1 MEHIRA
7 IRDGMAETFAKTRA
21 ADVTVLSSPVR
32 FYSISTQMKTPTG
45 RCLVNHRRPAGEKL
59 YYIITAANPRREA
72 ADETIA
78 AFRGFLRCLPDAEE
92 AGILHGAGETSVS
105 IPPSSGPIKW
115 KERFQKWNE
124 SKRTSVL
131 AQCACP

>member
-78 AFRGFLRCLPDAEE
+78 AFRGWAALS
-92 AGILHGAGETSVS
+92 AGCGKSGH
-105 IPPSSGPIKW
+105 PPRHRHMGQG
-115 KERFQKWNE
+115 R
-124 SKRTSVL
+124 RL
-131 AQCACP
+131 